1 MIRGRSDRG
10 ERRVGRRGADGHGF
24 RGCNGEP
31 SGPVSLPGPCA
42 ELVPA
47 GLQETKEVIGGQV
60 GSYQEWRL
68 RVVRDIGDY
77 GGVFWEIIDFSWSP
91 AEQNRLARLW
101 KAGNLGRGK

>member
-1 MIRGRSDRG
+1 M
-10 ERRVGRRGADGHGF
+10 
-24 RGCNGEP
+24 
-31 SGPVSLPGPCA
+31 
-42 ELVPA
+42 
-47 GLQETKEVIGGQV
+47 